1 MKFVR
6 WLYPGIG
13 VKRWLL
19 VFTAGIF
26 LLGVGIAM
34 AIDPTALMAIETA
47 ITEIASTRQ
56 QVSTVRAGMVLAVAG
71 GALTLVALQS
81 IIRNVYQAA
90 VPRGGESLGKLLF
103 SRRNLERGPRIV
115 AIGGGTGLS
124 VLLRGLKEFTGN
136 LTAVVTVSDDGGSSG
151 RLRQELGILPPGD
164 IRNCLLALADTE
176 PLMER
181 LFQYRFK
188 EGSGLAGHNFGNLFI
203 AALTDV
209 TGDFEEAVRESSK
222 VLAVRGKVL
231 PTTLQNVTLS
241 AELEDG
247 RQVRGE
253 TAISGATSR
262 IRRLYLDPPDPEP
275 LPEVLAAI
283 READAI
289 VLGPGSLYTSVVT
302 NLLVPGI
309 TQAIRESRAL
319 KIHVLNIMTQPGE
332 TPSYR
337 ASDHVLALLRDAG
350 QDCVEVVVANSQ
362 QVPADVTARYTAQ
375 GSRPVEVDE
384 KNLANLGVALVQEQ
398 LAAWDGG
405 VVRHSPEKLA
415 RCLWRVIL
423 AHRGAAIR
431 QRLIEMYTS
440 PEKAKG

>member
-1 MKFVR
+1 MRFVR

-34 AIDPTALMAIETA
+34 AIDPTAILAIETA
-47 ITEIASTRQ
+47 ITKIARNRQ
-56 QVSTVRAGMVLAVAG
+56 QVSTIRAGMVLAVAG
-71 GALTLVALQS
+71 GALTLISLQA
-81 IIRNVYQAA
+81 IIRNVYQAT

-103 SRRNLERGPRIV
+103 FRRNLERGPRIV

-136 LTAVVTVSDDGGSSG
+136 LAAVVTVADDGGSSG

-209 TGDFEEAVRESSK
+209 TGDFEEAVRQSSK

-231 PTTLQNVTLS
+231 PTTLQNVTLV
-241 AELEDG
+241 AELADG
-247 RQVRGE
+247 RRLRGE
-253 TAISGATSR
+253 TAVSSATSR
-262 IRRLYLDPPDPEP
+262 IKRLRLDPPDPEA
-275 LPEVLAAI
+275 LPEAIAAI
-283 READAI
+283 KEADAI
-289 VLGPGSLYTSVVT
+289 VLGPGSLYTSVIA

-309 TQAIRESRAL
+309 AEAIRESQAL

-332 TPSYR
+332 TAGYR
-337 ASDHVLALLRDAG
+337 ASDHVRALMDNGGEGCIDL
-350 QDCVEVVVANSQ
+350 VVANNQKVPEDAETRYVSQ
-362 QVPADVTARYTAQ
+362 GARQ
-375 GSRPVEVDE
+375 VEVDVQRL
-384 KNLANLGVALVQEQ
+384 KNLGVTIAEEP
-398 LAAWDGG
+398 LASWDGG

-415 RCLWRVIL
+415 KYLWRAIL
-423 AHRGAAIR
+423 KHRGAAIR

>member
-1 MKFVR
+1 MRFVR

-34 AIDPTALMAIETA
+34 ALDPMALVAIETA
-47 ITEIASTRQ
+47 ITRIASNRQ
-56 QVSTVRAGMVLAVAG
+56 QVSTIRAGMVLAIAG
-71 GALTLVALQS
+71 GALTLISLQA

-103 SRRNLERGPRIV
+103 SRRSLERGPRIV

-124 VLLRGLKEFTGN
+124 VLLRGLKEYTGN
-136 LTAVVTVSDDGGSSG
+136 LSAVVTVADDGGSSG

-209 TGDFEEAVRESSK
+209 TGDFEEAVRQSSK

-231 PTTLQNVTLS
+231 PTTLQNVTLV
-241 AELEDG
+241 ADLADG
-247 RQVRGE
+247 RRLRGE
-253 TAISGATSR
+253 TAVSSATSR
-262 IRRLYLDPPDPEP
+262 IKRLRLDPPDPEP
-275 LPEVLAAI
+275 LPEAI
-283 READAI
+283 TAIKEADAI
-289 VLGPGSLYTSVVT
+289 VLGPGSLYTSVIA

-309 TQAIRESRAL
+309 AGAIRDSQAL

-332 TPSYR
+332 TAGYR
-337 ASDHVLALLRDAG
+337 ASDHIRALLDHG
-350 QDCVEVVVANSQ
+350 GEGCTDLVVANSQ
-362 QVPADVTARYTAQ
+362 KVPEDVDARYVSQ
-375 GSRPVEVDE
+375 GARQVEVDAQRL
-384 KNLANLGVALVQEQ
+384 KNLGVTTAEEP
-398 LAAWDGG
+398 LASWDGG

-415 RCLWRVIL
+415 RYLWRAIL
-423 AHRGAAIR
+423 KHRGAAIR